1 MKKLVVGNW
10 KLYINS
16 PIDAKKLFSVID
28 KKLPK
33 KVNALVVVCPQV
45 SLAPLVKA
53 GYRGRRIA
61 LGTQD
66 VSVET
71 EGAYTG
77 SISPKSLSGSGLQ
90 YVIVGHAERRAQ
102 GDTDEIVSKK
112 AMSAISAK
120 LHPIIC
126 VGEAERDLEGNHF
139 TYIADSVIASLGRID
154 PKDASRFTIAYEPV
168 WAIGSVTAP
177 NARLV
182 GEATMFI
189 RKTLVEMWGR
199 EIAQKVRII
208 YGGSV
213 NAESAKELADS
224 GSTQGFLL
232 GRASVDPVEFISI
245 VDAFS
250 K

>member
-16 PIDAKKLFSVID
+16 PRDAKKLFVAID

-33 KVNALVVVCPQV
+33 KINALVALCPQV

-71 EGAYTG
+71 EGAHTG
-77 SISPKSLSGSGLQ
+77 SISPKSLSESGLQ
-90 YVIVGHAERRAQ
+90 YVIVGHAEKRAQ

-112 AMSAISAK
+112 AASAISAK

-126 VGEAERDLEGNHF
+126 IGEAERDIEGNHF
-139 TYIADSVIASLGRID
+139 TYIAESVMASLERLD

-168 WAIGSVTAP
+168 WAIGAPMAP

-199 EIAQKVRII
+199 ETAQKVRII

-213 NAESAKELADS
+213 NAANAKEFADS

-232 GRASVDPVEFISI
+232 GRASIEPAEFISI
-245 VDAFS
+245 VNAFS